1 MSFFENILTF
11 LLLYNI
17 YLCRYLN
24 VLRMLNLSHLS
35 NSQIPRTFF
44 CPRYPSPKSSPS
56 GRGLTLATRAQKWCF
71 ALAKLDIIPIFADA
85 ADNNKNHNTMKKTLL
100 LMTAVA
106 LMAVGC
112 TEKRDADE
120 LRAEKLMAKMTLAEK
135 IGQLNQF
142 VPKNSIVT
150 GPDGSPVDVKNVIK
164 EGMCGSMLNVWSPKE
179 IIEYQKLA
187 VDSSRLGIPILFGH
201 DIIHGCR
208 TTFPENIGISCSWD
222 PAMTEEVARISAA
235 EATAFGLAWTFSPMC
250 DVAIDPRWGRVS
262 EGSGEDPY
270 LSGQLSA
277 AMVRGYQGDDLSA
290 GNTILSCVKHFA
302 AYSAAEAGRDYNTVD
317 MSEMMFRER
326 HLPSYKAAIDAGAL
340 SVMSSF
346 NDFDGIP
353 ASGNK
358 WLLTDLLRGELGF
371 KGFVVS
377 DYCSINEMINHRV
390 VADKKEAAELAL
402 NAGLNMDMVDG
413 DYYKFAEELVRE
425 GRVSEAQIDRL
436 CKDILTVKFK
446 LGLFDDPFRYGGEG
460 RWEKETWLPEYLET
474 ARKVARSSM
483 VLLKNEEEVLPLK
496 GSERIALIGPAADSR
511 SEMTGTWAGFA
522 DYNKPVSF
530 FEGLKARFPH
540 NDIKCEKGCNFFDP
554 IEGGISKA
562 VAAARGADVV
572 LMTLGLPNAYSGEAT
587 SMANIDIPSAQKELF
602 KAVKATGKPIV
613 ILLVTGRPMTIAEE
627 SDAVAGLLVTWHP
640 GIMGGTALADIV
652 SGDYNPSGR
661 LTMTFPLCLGQV
673 PIHYNAK
680 STGRPRKTPTNNA
693 KYVSRYM
700 RTPNEPLFAFGEGL
714 SYTEFAYSDLEVLNP
729 KAKLGET
736 VKVRV
741 KVSNVGKRDGEEVAQ
756 LYIRDVIGSRTRP
769 DRELK
774 GFKKISLKAGESA
787 TVDFDIT
794 PESRSFFRADK
805 TWGEEAGDFDVF
817 IGHDSHASLKGIFTI
832 AK

>member
-1 MSFFENILTF
+1 
-11 LLLYNI
+11 
-17 YLCRYLN
+17 
-24 VLRMLNLSHLS
+24 
-35 NSQIPRTFF
+35 
-44 CPRYPSPKSSPS
+44 
-56 GRGLTLATRAQKWCF
+56 
-71 ALAKLDIIPIFADA
+71 
-85 ADNNKNHNTMKKTLL
+85 MKKTLL

-112 TEKRDADE
+112 TEKKDADE

-164 EGMCGSMLNVWSPKE
+164 EGMCGSMLNVRSPKE

-317 MSEMMFRER
+317 MSEMTFRER

-413 DYYKFAEELVRE
+413 DYYKFAEELVRD

-483 VLLKNEEEVLPLK
+483 VLLKNEGEVLPLK

-572 LMTLGLPNAYSGEAT
+572 LMTLGLPNAYSGEAA

-729 KAKLGET
+729 EAKLGET